1 MESFVI
7 PPAALS
13 RDSSPMKDE
22 LLFLLLFFF
31 NTEKDSASSAIAAPL
46 ETNLFGAETGLM
58 EPVGFVN
65 SALNYVL

>member
-1 MESFVI
+1 
-7 PPAALS
+7 
-13 RDSSPMKDE
+13 MKDE